1 MSTKIAVRKLQLYSR
16 NKPTMMYTYTWKFTR
31 EKVRRLAQKFSNEK
45 YDKDFYGKV
54 YINLYYKEEN
64 QWRSGKGTDVGESVS
79 LYSSDDYDGDIVEEP
94 EYFTKFKIYLVYTGE
109 PNGGDDDENN
119 DCFYNC
125 LVELIPNYREKL
137 RDPESFKRMFQLKRK
152 DKVPISLMSRIEDYL
167 ALIYPKKNYKITVT
181 GDHTYHSER
190 VSNQNL
196 ILELVDGHYSVSNLH
211 SIQPLRMNCE
221 TEKILMI
228 YSFDD
233 EKGMVKMYGVD
244 KKRGEEPRN
253 LKLEIK
259 KFKALEKT
267 DAYLM
272 IRKEN
277 NKTLKEAYESYIE
290 EADKVLEITK
300 GRINLYKA
308 PIVETCL
315 KLFFDLNKTVE
326 TESILEDETKWI
338 EGASHGA
345 IMWGEKYEGETHS
358 YDFVS
363 MYPSVLY
370 DCQIMFAVK
379 RGEFMTLTRKEF
391 ANLKYYKYGIYRAEI
406 TNKNEK
412 LFRTGKKTYY
422 THYDLG
428 RAKELGFD
436 IELIQDDKPNFL
448 YYERSKLLNGSKLF
462 KEYIDILYELKSK
475 GIATGKKLLNTL
487 WGALGRKNEISL
499 IYFDDTKETIRNNS
513 VITSITC
520 LRTEDKQKAGK
531 YKVKFYKSGQ
541 RYATNYARIVPFL
554 LARGR
559 VKISKTIEPHLDL
572 IKRVQTD
579 GFLSTKKIEGIKTGT
594 KMGELKYEGYCKNTQ
609 IKGMNDVLYDGI
621 KKSNKPALLID

>member
-16 NKPTMMYTYTWKFTR
+16 NKPTMMYTYTGKFTR

-54 YINLYYKEEN
+54 YINLYYKAEN
-64 QWRSGKGTDVGESVS
+64 QWRSGKGTDVGEAIS
-79 LYSSDDYDGDIVEEP
+79 LYASDDYDGDIVEEP
-94 EYFTKFKIYLVYTGE
+94 EYFTQFKIYLVYTGE

-125 LVELIPNYREKL
+125 LVELIPDFRKQLREPAL
-137 RDPESFKRMFQLKRK
+137 FKTMFQLKRK
-152 DKVPISLMSRIEDYL
+152 DKVPLSIMKRIEDYL
-167 ALIYPKKNYKITVT
+167 LVVYPKENYKITIT
-181 GDHTYHSER
+181 GDHNYYSEKE
-190 VSNQNL
+190 SKYNL
-196 ILELVDGHYSVSNLH
+196 MIELVNGHYSVSNLQ
-211 SIQPLRMNCE
+211 SAPLRMDCDKV
-221 TEKILMI
+221 KILMV

-233 EKGMVKMYGVD
+233 EKGMVKMYGID

-267 DAYLM
+267 DIYLM

-277 NKTLKEAYESYIE
+277 NKTLKETYDAYVE

-300 GRINLYKA
+300 GKINLYKA

-315 KLFFDLNKTVE
+315 KLFFDLNKTVQ
-326 TESILEDETKWI
+326 TDRIFEDETKWI

-345 IMWGEKYEGETHS
+345 LMWGEKYEGETHS

-363 MYPSVLY
+363 MYPSILY
-370 DCQIMFAVK
+370 DNLSLFAVK
-379 RGEFMTLTRKEF
+379 RGEFMTLTQKEF
-391 ANLKYYKYGIYRAEI
+391 DEKKFYNYGIYRAEV

-428 RAKELGFD
+428 RAKDLGFD
-436 IELIQDDKPNFL
+436 IKLIEDDEPNFF
-448 YYERSKLLNGSKLF
+448 YYDRQKLFTGRQLF

-475 GIATGKKLLNTL
+475 GVATGKKLLNTL
-487 WGALGRKNEISL
+487 WGALGQKNEINL
-499 IYFDDTKETIRNNS
+499 IYFDDKVETMSDNS

-520 LRTEDKQKAGK
+520 LRTESKQKSGK
-531 YKVKFYKSGQ
+531 YKVKFYKSGK
-541 RYATNYARIVPFL
+541 RYATNYARIVPFFTGK
-554 LARGR
+554 R
-559 VKISKTIEPHLDL
+559 KSKN
-572 IKRVQTD
+572 IKNNRATFRSDKESTD
-579 GFLSTKKIEGIKTGT
+579 RWF
-594 KMGELKYEGYCKNTQ
+594 
-609 IKGMNDVLYDGI
+609 
-621 KKSNKPALLID
+621 P